1 MRTILS
7 GATISFLSL
16 ILVFQFTVAAEQGHA
31 AKNKDVI
38 IVLDTSLSMTGQ
50 AGGRDI
56 FDRAKSSIR
65 DYIDQ
70 VKDGDRVTFATFD
83 SDVRIFPQVIVDDQN
98 DRDILKKYITMTEAS
113 GLWTNTYQMIIKVL
127 EFAAKI
133 EKEDG
138 RPTDIVI
145 MTDGIDDPPPGGKGL
160 NFQEFAQ
167 KYGKKQDLWV
177 YVISFTSLEKSE
189 AARKMERD
197 LGLVSDSVA
206 IIETDDPEKGK
217 EQLIEEGRKRE
228 AGRCSLL
235 IPLLI
240 AIAAILLIVAILFI
254 VRRLTE
260 LKVSGR
266 LEFWNNEIIE
276 PYMQYFDL
284 ARRPAREAM
293 IGKGLGCVLNIR
305 DITIKKPFAIRAV
318 RHEGAVRMA
327 LLDNEGARV
336 EVVNRKPDG
345 LLSDGDI
352 FKVGNYTFKYF
363 QS

>member
-1 MRTILS
+1 MRTKS
-7 GATISFLSL
+7 TGAMISFLSL
-16 ILVFQFTVAAEQGHA
+16 ILVFQFTVATGSSRAE
-31 AKNKDVI
+31 KNKDVI

-50 AGGRDI
+50 AQGRDI

-70 VKDGDRVTFATFD
+70 VKDGDRITFATFD
-83 SDVRIFPQVIVDDQN
+83 TDVRIFPSVIVDDQN

-127 EFAAKI
+127 EFTNKF
-133 EKEDG
+133 EKETE

-145 MTDGIDDPPPGGKGL
+145 MTDGIDDPPPGNKAL
-160 NFQEFAQ
+160 NFDEFAK

-177 YVISFTSLEKSE
+177 YVISFTSIANSE
-189 AARKMERD
+189 AARKMEKD
-197 LGLVSDSVA
+197 LGLVSDSVSV
-206 IIETDDPEKGK
+206 IETDDPEKGK
-217 EQLIEEGRKRE
+217 DQVIEEGKKR
-228 AGRCSLL
+228 ASGRCTILV
-235 IPLLI
+235 PLLI
-240 AIAAILLIVAILFI
+240 ALGVIILILVVLFL
-254 VRRLTE
+254 VRRFTE

-276 PYMQYFDL
+276 PYMQNFDL
-284 ARRPAREAM
+284 ARRPVREAV

-305 DITIKKPFAIRAV
+305 DINIKKPFSIKAV
-318 RHEGAVRMA
+318 RHEGAIRMA
-327 LLDNEGARV
+327 LVDNDNTRAEL
-336 EVVNRKPDG
+336 VNRQPDG
-345 LLSDGDI
+345 LLADGDI